1 MRKDPRGWLSSQL
14 QASAGPSGL
23 EDIGPLSYALHRAT
37 KRDRED
43 ARKLAKA
50 TYNAEA
56 NAREAYAATTRSPFQ
71 ERLVRFWS
79 NHFCVSITQVRCVG
93 LVGNFERQVIR
104 PNLDGHFVDLL
115 LATAHHPAM
124 LLYLD
129 QTRSVGPNSRAGRK
143 HDKGLNENY
152 ARELMEL
159 HTLGVNGGYTQ
170 QDVQAL
176 AAILT
181 GWSLDPGQG
190 RRDPFEFDSKRH
202 EPGDHTL
209 LGQRLSEGGHNQGIR
224 ALELLAAHPS
234 TALFI
239 ATKLVRHFVS
249 DTPHPQDVDH
259 IARTFTQ
266 TQGHLPSVHEALIHL
281 ERAWQPGHPK
291 LRTPAELVTAM
302 ARGMGH
308 KVAGSELLKGRRALG
323 QMPWAAPSPQGW
335 PDQASAWTGPDS
347 IVARV
352 DLAKH
357 FAERAQ
363 LNVDP
368 VELGERLLGA
378 RFPAQDRKLLDGLS
392 PVQGVA
398 VLFASPSFQWRAQ

>member
-1 MRKDPRGWLSSQL
+1 MRRDPRGWLSSQL
-14 QASAGPSGL
+14 QASQGPTGL
-23 EDIGPLSYALHRAT
+23 ESIGPLTYALHRAN
-37 KRDRED
+37 KRDQKS
-43 ARKLAKA
+43 ARKLAKE
-50 TYNAEA
+50 TYDAEA
-56 NAREAYAATTRSPFQ
+56 NAREAYAATTRHPFQ

-104 PNLDGHFVDLL
+104 PNLGGHFVDLV
-115 LATAHHPAM
+115 LASAHHPAM

-129 QTRSVGPNSRAGRK
+129 QTRSVGPNSRVGRK
-143 HDKGLNENY
+143 RGKGLNENY

-181 GWSLDPGQG
+181 GWGLDPGQG
-190 RRDPFEFDSKRH
+190 RRDPFEFDSRRH

-209 LGQRLSEGGHNQGIR
+209 LGQRLPEGGHDQGLQ

-249 DTPHPQDVDH
+249 DKPHPQDVAH

-266 TQGHLPSVHEALIHL
+266 TEGHLPSVHEALIHL
-281 ERAWQPGHPK
+281 ERAWQPGAPK
-291 LRTPAELVTAM
+291 LRTPAELVTAI
-302 ARGMGH
+302 ARGIGYN
-308 KVAGSELLKGRRALG
+308 GQGEELLQGRRALG

-335 PDQASAWTGPDS
+335 SDRASAWTGPDS

-352 DLAKH
+352 DLAKR
-357 FAERAQ
+357 FAERAE
-363 LNVDP
+363 LDVDP
-368 VELGERLLGA
+368 VALGERLLGA
-378 RFPAQDRKLLDGLS
+378 RFPAQDRKLLAGMS
-392 PVQGVA
+392 PLQGVA
-398 VLFASPSFQWRAQ
+398 VLLASPSFQWRAQ